1 MNGAMNDTLLRTY
14 LDGWSQTCNSTPESV
29 AAMLA
34 GAHPDIRFSDV
45 NSANVH
51 QGHDGL
57 RTICRLAS
65 GGYPD
70 ASIRYGDLLFDGTNW
85 SIRWTLS
92 GTRGDG
98 STFETRG
105 ASAGKVGEDGRVIEQ
120 TDYWNRGSVHGAG

>member
-1 MNGAMNDTLLRTY
+1 MDDTLLRTY
-14 LDGWSQTCNSTPESV
+14 LDGWSQSCNSTPESI
-29 AAMLA
+29 ADMLA

-51 QGHDGL
+51 QGHDGI

-70 ASIRYGDLLFDGTNW
+70 AAISYGDLLFDGMNW

-98 STFETRG
+98 SPFETCG
-105 ASAGKVGEDGRVIEQ
+105 ASAGRVAQDGRVIEQ
-120 TDYWNRGSVHGAG
+120 TDYWNRASIHGFG